1 MSAAAT
7 SLTRIANRVSR
18 WSQSGH
24 GDARPNSYPA
34 ALPKRQSSPK
44 NIVIATQASPRP
56 AAARHLLTA
65 TLSRPASAPNLAI
78 KSP

>member
-1 MSAAAT
+1 MSAPAA
-7 SLTRIANRVSR
+7 SPARIFKRVSR

-56 AAARHLLTA
+56 TAARHLLTA
-65 TLSRPASAPNLAI
+65 TLSRPASDPNPAI

>member
-1 MSAAAT
+1 MSAVAT
-7 SLTRIANRVSR
+7 SRTRIVKHGSR

-34 ALPKRQSSPK
+34 ALSTRQSSPK
-44 NIVIATQASPRP
+44 TIVIAAQATPRP

-65 TLSRPASAPNLAI
+65 ALLRLAFVLNAAI